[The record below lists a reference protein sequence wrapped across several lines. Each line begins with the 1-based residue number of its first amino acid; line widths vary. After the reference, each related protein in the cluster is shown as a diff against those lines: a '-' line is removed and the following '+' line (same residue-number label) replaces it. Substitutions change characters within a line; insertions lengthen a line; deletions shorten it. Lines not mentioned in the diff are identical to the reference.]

1 MKTFTGI
8 ALALLVGMG
17 VGYGGYSIVN
27 KADTPVAPVVTETP
41 KAEPAAEI
49 AAPEKV
55 HGPDDPV
62 VAKVN
67 GAPVYRTDVLDFIKT
82 LPPQMQQVDPK
93 SIFPMALEQVV
104 NGKIVDEKAKAENLS
119 QDPDVVKRMADA
131 KLQIVR
137 AVYAEH
143 AIAKDFSQEAVQKAY
158 DDIVKNMP
166 KVEEVHARHILVDS
180 EKQAKDIIVK
190 LNAGAKFEDL
200 AKEFSKDKANS
211 ASGGD
216 LGYFAQTDMV
226 KEFAD
231 AAFALKANE
240 YTKAPVKT
248 QFGFHVIQS
257 LDKRARP
264 APKLEDVKTQ
274 LEAQVRRD
282 ILNKLV
288 GTWRSGAT
296 VEEFDY
302 DGKPVAKA
310 ETAPA
315 TTSATAPATTEP
327 AKADAVKAGETKPA
341 EEAKPA
347 DAPATTPADTSAAPV
362 VAPDAKPA
370 DTKKAE

>member
-27 KADTPVAPVVTETP
+27 KADAPVAPVVSEAS
-41 KAEPAAEI
+41 KAEPAAEM

-55 HGPDDPV
+55 HGADDPV

-119 QDPDVVKRMADA
+119 NDPDVVKRMADA

-143 AIAKDFSQEAVQKAY
+143 AIAKEFSQDAVQKAY
-158 DDIVKNMP
+158 DDIVKSMP
-166 KVEEVHARHILVDS
+166 KVDEVHARHILVDS
-180 EKQAKDIIVK
+180 EKQANDIIAK

-257 LDKRARP
+257 LDKRVRP

-274 LEAQVRRD
+274 LETQVRRD

-288 GTWRSGAT
+288 GTWRSSAT

-302 DGKPVAKA
+302 DGNPIAKA

-315 TTSATAPATTEP
+315 VTAPADAAATTEP
-327 AKADAVKAGETKPA
+327 AKTDAVKAEESKPA

-347 DAPATTPADTSAAPV
+347 DAPATPADTSAAPV
-362 VAPDAKPA
+362 AAPEANPA